1 MPRRWSWCLVSCCC
15 FLFFWTGLVIA
26 SEDRMLEDLEEP
38 EDALRTRELEFSPE
52 KRINV
57 FEGQTLPLRIT
68 VVLRGAADNGTD
80 GVLVRVMASDTSVA
94 TVLGPDEGTVV
105 QNGTAY
111 NVSVEGVFL
120 GYTHLKFELC
130 SPDDT
135 EGHNCTRVKYIV
147 AVLRD
152 PTLLQRIFP
161 YLIGFM
167 VSVNYINMGCQI
179 DLKVVLD
186 VLKKPVPPI
195 LGIACQFIFMPLVS
209 YGIGLLLLPNVLMRF
224 GIFMLGCSPGGNS
237 SNLWTLMFDGDV
249 TLSIT
254 MTFISTIASVGMM
267 PLWIFLLGRQMSP
280 ETGSLQIPFANIVLS
295 LVGLV
300 VPLAIGMLIW
310 RFKPTWAE
318 KAQKCIKPLTLVVLI
333 VILGLSVTVNQYIFL
348 LMTWKSFL
356 CGALISWSAYAFGA
370 FAAFLGRLNRAQL
383 IAVSI
388 EIAFQ
393 NSGIAVVVLF
403 TSLNQPD
410 ADLVIVPVV
419 CQAILQGI
427 PLYLLYI
434 ALRLRKCVL
443 DRMHPNK
450 KVEPVPACDTE
461 LAECCKLSAN
471 GRTHS
476 EDAATDLEANGV
488 LVDSRKSKL

>member
-1 MPRRWSWCLVSCCC
+1 MLRRWSVLCLLGCY
-15 FLFFWTGLVIA
+15 LWTTVAA
-26 SEDRMLEDLEEP
+26 SEDRMLEDLEES
-38 EDALRTRELEFSPE
+38 AGLVGTRELVFSPE
-52 KRINV
+52 RRINV
-57 FEGQTLPLRIT
+57 FEGQTLPLQVT
-68 VVLRGAADNGTD
+68 VLLQGGSGNETGGIVVKVTA
-80 GVLVRVMASDTSVA
+80 VDTSVA
-94 TVLGPDEGTVV
+94 TVVEPQEETVL
-105 QNGTAY
+105 QNGTAF
-111 NVSVEGVFL
+111 NVSIEGVFL

-130 SPDDT
+130 TPNEV
-135 EGHNCTRVKYIV
+135 EGQNCTRIRYVV

-152 PTLLQRIFP
+152 PSTLQRMFP

-179 DLKVVLD
+179 DLRVVLD
-186 VLKKPVPPI
+186 VLKKPIPPI

-209 YGIGLLLLPNVLMRF
+209 YGIGLLLLPNALMRF

-267 PLWIFLLGRQMSP
+267 PLWIFLLGRHMSP

-295 LVGLV
+295 LVGLA

-310 RFKPTWAE
+310 RFRPKWAQ
-318 KAQKCIKPLTLVVLI
+318 KAQKCIKPLTLVVL
-333 VILGLSVTVNQYIFL
+333 VFILVLSVTVNQYIFL

-370 FAAFLGRLNRAQL
+370 FAAFLGRLNRAQI

-434 ALRLRKCVL
+434 ALRIKKCFL
-443 DRMHPNK
+443 DRMHPEK
-450 KVEPVPACDTE
+450 KVEPVPVCETE
-461 LAECCKLSAN
+461 LQDCCKVPVNSRPN
-471 GRTHS
+471 Q
-476 EDAATDLEANGV
+476 DAAVDLEANGV
-488 LVDSRKSKL
+488 LVEGQKSKL

>member
-1 MPRRWSWCLVSCCC
+1 MLRRWRVFCLVC
-15 FLFFWTGLVIA
+15 GLWITACLVAA

-38 EDALRTRELEFSPE
+38 VDVLGTRDLLFNPE
-52 KRINV
+52 RRINI
-57 FEGQTLPLRIT
+57 FERQTLPLHIT
-68 VVLRGAADNGTD
+68 VLLQGTSDNGTS
-80 GVLVRVMASDTSVA
+80 GVVVKVSAADTSVA
-94 TVLGPDEGTVV
+94 TVSDSQEGVVV

-111 NVSVEGVFL
+111 NVSIEGVFL

-130 SPDDT
+130 SPDDI
-135 EGHNCTRVKYIV
+135 GGANCTRLRYVV

-152 PTLLQRIFP
+152 PSLLQRIFP

-179 DLKVVLD
+179 DLMVVLE
-186 VLKKPVPPI
+186 VLKKPIPPI

-209 YGIGLLLLPNVLMRF
+209 YGIGLLLLPNALMRF

-267 PLWIFLLGRQMSP
+267 PLWIFLLGRHMSP
-280 ETGSLQIPFANIVLS
+280 ETGSLQIPFANIVAS

-310 RFKPTWAE
+310 RFKPKWAQ

-333 VILGLSVTVNQYIFL
+333 VILVLSVTVNQYIFL

-370 FAAFLGRLNRAQL
+370 FAAFLGRLNRAQI

-403 TSLNQPD
+403 TSLHQPD

-434 ALRLRKCVL
+434 VLRLRKCVL
-443 DRMHPNK
+443 NRMHPDK
-450 KVEPVPACDTE
+450 KVEPVPVCEAE
-461 LAECCKLSAN
+461 LGEMCKVPAN
-471 GRTHS
+471 GRPN
-476 EDAATDLEANGV
+476 ENLETNGV
-488 LVDSRKSKL
+488 LVEDYKSKL